1 MHEVQLL
8 DLCSAP
14 KVIGGMRWASRMNLT
29 GEDKRP
35 EGKRVLVIRRCKW
48 KDNIKMDL
56 K

>member
-1 MHEVQLL
+1 MQLL
-8 DLCSAP
+8 ELCSAP
-14 KVIGGMRWASRMNLT
+14 NVIGGMRWASHMNLT
-29 GEDKRP
+29 VGNMRS

>member
-14 KVIGGMRWASRMNLT
+14 NVVGGIRWASYVNLT
-29 GEDKRP
+29 GENMRP
-35 EGKRVLVIRRCKW
+35 DGKRVHVIRRGKW
-48 KDNIKMDL
+48 EDNIKIDL